1 MTITE
6 INLITFSPTCTSKQ
20 IGEAIVRGTGITGVN
35 FVDLTLQTTE
45 QKEFGSDAL
54 AVITVPVYGG
64 HVAPLA
70 LERMKDFRAGGT
82 PAVIVVVYG
91 NRAYEKA
98 LAELDAFVSGLG
110 FKVIAGGT
118 FVGEHSYS
126 SDRYPIAAGRP
137 DDDDLKFAE
146 EFGAKVRTKLEN
158 AADAEHLYGVDVQ
171 KIQRP
176 KQPFLP
182 LLRFLRRV
190 IKLRKNGV
198 PMPRTPQSLYTL
210 RPVREALSCRCHCE
224 RGGVRDECREMHP
237 LLCLREGVPSEGTHV
252 RYTLRRFVARLFPTS
267 EGKSHYSLTIRTS
280 VTLRVCSSTR
290 KRLSVRSPTSQTMS
304 SPQHNTHWRCFC
316 RRENLRS
323 VR

>member
-6 INLITFSPTCTSKQ
+6 INLITFSPTHTSKQ
-20 IGEAIVRGTGITGVN
+20 IGEAIVRGMGIADVS
-35 FVDLTLQTTE
+35 FVDMTLQAPE
-45 QKEFGSDAL
+45 KKEFGSDAL

-70 LERMKDFRAGGT
+70 LERMKDLRADGT

-98 LAELDAFVSGLG
+98 LVELDAFVSGLG

-146 EFGAKVRTKLEN
+146 EFGAKVRIKLSN

-182 LLRFLRRV
+182 LFRFLRRV

-198 PMPRTPQSLYTL
+198 PMPRTPQ
-210 RPVREALSCRCHCE
+210 V
-224 RGGVRDECREMHP
+224 D
-237 LLCLREGVPSEGTHV
+237 
-252 RYTLRRFVARLFPTS
+252 
-267 EGKSHYSLTIRTS
+267 
-280 VTLRVCSSTR
+280 
-290 KRLSVRSPTSQTMS
+290 
-304 SPQHNTHWRCFC
+304 
-316 RRENLRS
+316 ENLCTHCGLCVKRCPAGAI
-323 VR
+323 VKGEECVTNAEKCIRCCACVKGCPQKARTFDTPFAALLHDCFQRPKENRIIL

>member
-6 INLITFSPTCTSKQ
+6 INLITFSPTHTSKQ
-20 IGEAIVRGTGITGVN
+20 IGEAIVRGMGIADVS
-35 FVDLTLQTTE
+35 FVDMTLQTPE
-45 QKEFGSDAL
+45 QKEFGSDVL

-70 LERMKDFRAGGT
+70 LERMKDLRADGT

-98 LAELDAFVSGLG
+98 LTELDAFVSGLG

-146 EFGAKVRTKLEN
+146 EFGAKVRIKLSN

-182 LLRFLRRV
+182 LFRFLRRV
-190 IKLRKNGV
+190 IKLRKSGV
-198 PMPRTPQSLYTL
+198 PMPRTPQVDEKLCTHCGL
-210 RPVREALSCRCHCE
+210 CVKRCPAGAIVKGEECVTNAEKCIRCCACVKGCPQKARTFDTPFAALLHDCFQRP
-224 RGGVRDECREMHP
+224 
-237 LLCLREGVPSEGTHV
+237 
-252 RYTLRRFVARLFPTS
+252 
-267 EGKSHYSLTIRTS
+267 K
-280 VTLRVCSSTR
+280 
-290 KRLSVRSPTSQTMS
+290 
-304 SPQHNTHWRCFC
+304 
-316 RRENLRS
+316 ENRIIL
-323 VR
+323 

>member
-70 LERMKDFRAGGT
+70 LERMKDLRADGT

-98 LAELDAFVSGLG
+98 LTELDAFVSGLG

-190 IKLRKNGV
+190 IKLRKSGV
-198 PMPRTPQSLYTL
+198 PMLRTPQ
-210 RPVREALSCRCHCE
+210 V
-224 RGGVRDECREMHP
+224 D
-237 LLCLREGVPSEGTHV
+237 
-252 RYTLRRFVARLFPTS
+252 
-267 EGKSHYSLTIRTS
+267 
-280 VTLRVCSSTR
+280 
-290 KRLSVRSPTSQTMS
+290 
-304 SPQHNTHWRCFC
+304 
-316 RRENLRS
+316 ENLCTHCGLCVKRCPAGAI
-323 VR
+323 VKGEECVTNAEKCIRCCACVKGCPQKARMFDTPFAALLHDCFQRPKENRIIL

>member
-6 INLITFSPTCTSKQ
+6 INLITFSPTHTSKQ
-20 IGEAIVRGTGITGVN
+20 IGEAIVRGMGIADVS
-35 FVDLTLQTTE
+35 FVDMTLQAPE
-45 QKEFGSDAL
+45 KKEFGSDAL

-70 LERMKDFRAGGT
+70 LERMKDFRADGT

-98 LAELDAFVSGLG
+98 LTELDAFVSGLG

-146 EFGAKVRTKLEN
+146 EFGAKVRIKLAN

-171 KIQRP
+171 KIQPQVDENLCTHCGLCVKRCPAGAIVKGEECVTNAEKCIRCCACVKGCPQKARTFDTPFAALLHDCFQRP
-176 KQPFLP
+176 K
-182 LLRFLRRV
+182 
-190 IKLRKNGV
+190 
-198 PMPRTPQSLYTL
+198 
-210 RPVREALSCRCHCE
+210 
-224 RGGVRDECREMHP
+224 
-237 LLCLREGVPSEGTHV
+237 
-252 RYTLRRFVARLFPTS
+252 
-267 EGKSHYSLTIRTS
+267 
-280 VTLRVCSSTR
+280 
-290 KRLSVRSPTSQTMS
+290 
-304 SPQHNTHWRCFC
+304 
-316 RRENLRS
+316 ENRIIL
-323 VR
+323 

>member
-6 INLITFSPTCTSKQ
+6 INLITFSPTHTSKQ
-20 IGEAIVRGTGITGVN
+20 IGEAVVRGTGVTDAV
-35 FVDLTLQTTE
+35 FVDMTLQTPE
-45 QKEFGSDAL
+45 QKEFGSDVL

-70 LERMKDFRAGGT
+70 LERMKDLRADGT

-98 LAELDAFVSGLG
+98 LTELDAFVSGLG

-146 EFGAKVRTKLEN
+146 EFGAKVRAKLEN
-158 AADAEHLYGVDVQ
+158 AADAEHLYRVDVQ

-176 KQPFLP
+176 KQPFFP
-182 LLRFLRRV
+182 LFRFLRRV
-190 IKLRKNGV
+190 IKLRKSGV
-198 PMPRTPQSLYTL
+198 PMPRTPQ
-210 RPVREALSCRCHCE
+210 V
-224 RGGVRDECREMHP
+224 D
-237 LLCLREGVPSEGTHV
+237 
-252 RYTLRRFVARLFPTS
+252 
-267 EGKSHYSLTIRTS
+267 
-280 VTLRVCSSTR
+280 
-290 KRLSVRSPTSQTMS
+290 
-304 SPQHNTHWRCFC
+304 
-316 RRENLRS
+316 ENLCTHCGLCVKRCPAGAI
-323 VR
+323 VKGEECVTNAEKCIRCCACVKGCPQKARTFDTPFAALLHDCFQRPKENRIIL

>member
-1 MTITE
+1 MGFHIQISCFFKQNILSLFRNKRLVMTITE

-70 LERMKDFRAGGT
+70 LERMKDLRADGT
-82 PAVIVVVYG
+82 PVVIVVVYG

-198 PMPRTPQSLYTL
+198 PMPRTPQ
-210 RPVREALSCRCHCE
+210 V
-224 RGGVRDECREMHP
+224 D
-237 LLCLREGVPSEGTHV
+237 
-252 RYTLRRFVARLFPTS
+252 
-267 EGKSHYSLTIRTS
+267 
-280 VTLRVCSSTR
+280 
-290 KRLSVRSPTSQTMS
+290 
-304 SPQHNTHWRCFC
+304 
-316 RRENLRS
+316 ENLCTHCGLCVKRCPAGAI
-323 VR
+323 VKGEECVTNAEKCIRCCACVKGCPQKARTFDTPFAALLHDCFQRPKENRIIL

>member
-1 MTITE
+1 M
-6 INLITFSPTCTSKQ
+6 
-20 IGEAIVRGTGITGVN
+20 GIADVS
-35 FVDLTLQTTE
+35 FVDMTLQAPE
-45 QKEFGSDAL
+45 KKEFGSDAL

-70 LERMKDFRAGGT
+70 LDRMKDLCADGT

-98 LAELDAFVSGLG
+98 LVELDAFVSGLG

-146 EFGAKVRTKLEN
+146 EFGAKVRIKLAN

-176 KQPFLP
+176 KQPFFP
-182 LLRFLRRV
+182 LFRFLRRV
-190 IKLRKNGV
+190 IKLRKSGV
-198 PMPRTPQSLYTL
+198 PMPRTPQ
-210 RPVREALSCRCHCE
+210 V
-224 RGGVRDECREMHP
+224 D
-237 LLCLREGVPSEGTHV
+237 
-252 RYTLRRFVARLFPTS
+252 
-267 EGKSHYSLTIRTS
+267 
-280 VTLRVCSSTR
+280 
-290 KRLSVRSPTSQTMS
+290 
-304 SPQHNTHWRCFC
+304 
-316 RRENLRS
+316 ENLCTHCGLCVKRCPAGAI
-323 VR
+323 VKGEECATNAEKCIRCCACVKGCPQKARTFDTPFAALLHDCFQRPKENRIIL

>member
-198 PMPRTPQSLYTL
+198 PMPRTPQ
-210 RPVREALSCRCHCE
+210 V
-224 RGGVRDECREMHP
+224 D
-237 LLCLREGVPSEGTHV
+237 
-252 RYTLRRFVARLFPTS
+252 
-267 EGKSHYSLTIRTS
+267 
-280 VTLRVCSSTR
+280 
-290 KRLSVRSPTSQTMS
+290 
-304 SPQHNTHWRCFC
+304 
-316 RRENLRS
+316 ENLCTHCGLCVKRCPAGAI
-323 VR
+323 VKGEECVTNAEKCIRCCACVKGCPQKARTFDTPFAALLHDCFQRPKENRIIL

>member
-6 INLITFSPTCTSKQ
+6 INLITFSPTHTSKQ
-20 IGEAIVRGTGITGVN
+20 IGEAIVRGMGIADVS
-35 FVDLTLQTTE
+35 FVDMTLQAPE
-45 QKEFGSDAL
+45 KKEFGSDAL

-70 LERMKDFRAGGT
+70 LERMKDLRADGT

-98 LAELDAFVSGLG
+98 LVELDAFVSGLG

-126 SDRYPIAAGRP
+126 SDRYPIAASRP

-146 EFGAKVRTKLEN
+146 EFGAKVRIKLSN

-198 PMPRTPQSLYTL
+198 PMPRTPQ
-210 RPVREALSCRCHCE
+210 V
-224 RGGVRDECREMHP
+224 D
-237 LLCLREGVPSEGTHV
+237 
-252 RYTLRRFVARLFPTS
+252 
-267 EGKSHYSLTIRTS
+267 
-280 VTLRVCSSTR
+280 
-290 KRLSVRSPTSQTMS
+290 
-304 SPQHNTHWRCFC
+304 
-316 RRENLRS
+316 ENLCTHCGLCVKRCPAGAI
-323 VR
+323 VKGEECVTNAEKCIRCCACVKGCPQKARTFDTPFAALLHDCFQRPKENRIIL

>member
-98 LAELDAFVSGLG
+98 LTELDAFVSGLG

-198 PMPRTPQSLYTL
+198 PMPRTPQ
-210 RPVREALSCRCHCE
+210 V
-224 RGGVRDECREMHP
+224 D
-237 LLCLREGVPSEGTHV
+237 
-252 RYTLRRFVARLFPTS
+252 
-267 EGKSHYSLTIRTS
+267 
-280 VTLRVCSSTR
+280 
-290 KRLSVRSPTSQTMS
+290 
-304 SPQHNTHWRCFC
+304 
-316 RRENLRS
+316 ENLCTHCGLCVKRCPAGAI
-323 VR
+323 VKGEECVTNAEKCIRCCACVKGCPQKARMFDTPFAALLHDCFQRPKENRIIL

>member
-6 INLITFSPTCTSKQ
+6 INLITFSPTHTSKQ
-20 IGEAIVRGTGITGVN
+20 IGEAIVRGMGIADVS
-35 FVDLTLQTTE
+35 FVDMTLQAPGK
-45 QKEFGSDAL
+45 KEFGSDAL

-70 LERMKDFRAGGT
+70 LERMKDLRADGT

-98 LAELDAFVSGLG
+98 LVELDAFVSGLG

-137 DDDDLKFAE
+137 DDEDLTFAE
-146 EFGAKVRTKLEN
+146 EFGAKVRIKLSN

-176 KQPFLP
+176 KQPFFP
-182 LLRFLRRV
+182 LFRFLRRV
-190 IKLRKNGV
+190 IKLRKSGV
-198 PMPRTPQSLYTL
+198 PMPRTPQ
-210 RPVREALSCRCHCE
+210 V
-224 RGGVRDECREMHP
+224 D
-237 LLCLREGVPSEGTHV
+237 
-252 RYTLRRFVARLFPTS
+252 
-267 EGKSHYSLTIRTS
+267 
-280 VTLRVCSSTR
+280 
-290 KRLSVRSPTSQTMS
+290 
-304 SPQHNTHWRCFC
+304 
-316 RRENLRS
+316 ENLCTHCGLCVKRCPAGAI
-323 VR
+323 VKGEECVTNAEKCIRCCACVKGCPQKARTFDTPFAALLHDCFQRPKENRIIL

>member
-1 MTITE
+1 MGFHIQISCFFKQNILSLFRNKRLVMTITE

-70 LERMKDFRAGGT
+70 LERMKDLRADGT
-82 PAVIVVVYG
+82 PVVIVVVYG

-98 LAELDAFVSGLG
+98 LTELDAFVSGLG

-146 EFGAKVRTKLEN
+146 EFGANVRTKLEN

-198 PMPRTPQSLYTL
+198 PMPRTPQ
-210 RPVREALSCRCHCE
+210 V
-224 RGGVRDECREMHP
+224 D
-237 LLCLREGVPSEGTHV
+237 
-252 RYTLRRFVARLFPTS
+252 
-267 EGKSHYSLTIRTS
+267 
-280 VTLRVCSSTR
+280 
-290 KRLSVRSPTSQTMS
+290 
-304 SPQHNTHWRCFC
+304 
-316 RRENLRS
+316 ENLCTHCGLCVKRCPAGAI
-323 VR
+323 VKGEECVTNAEKCIRCCACVKGCPQKARTFDTPFAALLHDCFQRPKENRIIL

>member
-45 QKEFGSDAL
+45 QKEFSSDAL

-70 LERMKDFRAGGT
+70 LERMKDLRADGT

-98 LAELDAFVSGLG
+98 LVELDAFVSGLG

-198 PMPRTPQSLYTL
+198 PMPRTPQ
-210 RPVREALSCRCHCE
+210 V
-224 RGGVRDECREMHP
+224 D
-237 LLCLREGVPSEGTHV
+237 
-252 RYTLRRFVARLFPTS
+252 
-267 EGKSHYSLTIRTS
+267 
-280 VTLRVCSSTR
+280 
-290 KRLSVRSPTSQTMS
+290 
-304 SPQHNTHWRCFC
+304 
-316 RRENLRS
+316 ENLCTHCGLCVKRCPAGAI
-323 VR
+323 VKGEECVTNAEKCIRCCACVKGCPQKARTFDTPFAALLHDCFQRPKENRIIL

>member
-6 INLITFSPTCTSKQ
+6 INLITFSPTHTSKQ
-20 IGEAIVRGTGITGVN
+20 IGEAIVRGMGIADVS
-35 FVDLTLQTTE
+35 FVDMTLQAPE
-45 QKEFGSDAL
+45 KKEFGSDAL

-70 LERMKDFRAGGT
+70 LERMKDIRADGT

-98 LAELDAFVSGLG
+98 LVELDAFVSGLG

-146 EFGAKVRTKLEN
+146 EFGAKVRIKLSN

-198 PMPRTPQSLYTL
+198 PMPRTPQ
-210 RPVREALSCRCHCE
+210 V
-224 RGGVRDECREMHP
+224 D
-237 LLCLREGVPSEGTHV
+237 
-252 RYTLRRFVARLFPTS
+252 
-267 EGKSHYSLTIRTS
+267 
-280 VTLRVCSSTR
+280 
-290 KRLSVRSPTSQTMS
+290 
-304 SPQHNTHWRCFC
+304 
-316 RRENLRS
+316 ENLCTHCGLCVKRCPAGAI
-323 VR
+323 VKGEECVTNAEKCIRCCACVKGCPQKARTFDTPFAALLHDCFQRPKENRIIL

>member
-6 INLITFSPTCTSKQ
+6 INLITFSPTHTSKQ
-20 IGEAIVRGTGITGVN
+20 IGEAIVRGMGIADVS
-35 FVDLTLQTTE
+35 FVDMTLQAPE
-45 QKEFGSDAL
+45 KKEFGSDAL

-70 LERMKDFRAGGT
+70 LERMKDLRADGT

-98 LAELDAFVSGLG
+98 LVELDAFVSGLG

-137 DDDDLKFAE
+137 DDEDLKFAE
-146 EFGAKVRTKLEN
+146 EFGAKVRIKLSN

-198 PMPRTPQSLYTL
+198 PMPRTPQ
-210 RPVREALSCRCHCE
+210 V
-224 RGGVRDECREMHP
+224 D
-237 LLCLREGVPSEGTHV
+237 
-252 RYTLRRFVARLFPTS
+252 
-267 EGKSHYSLTIRTS
+267 
-280 VTLRVCSSTR
+280 
-290 KRLSVRSPTSQTMS
+290 
-304 SPQHNTHWRCFC
+304 
-316 RRENLRS
+316 ENLCTHCGLCVKRCPAGAI
-323 VR
+323 VKGEECVTNAEKCIRCCACVKGCPQKARTFDTPFAALLHDCFQRPKENRIIL

>member
-20 IGEAIVRGTGITGVN
+20 IGETIVRGTGITGVN

-45 QKEFGSDAL
+45 QKEFSSDAL

-70 LERMKDFRAGGT
+70 LERMKDLRADGT
-82 PAVIVVVYG
+82 PVVIVVVYG

-98 LAELDAFVSGLG
+98 LTELDAFVSGLG

-198 PMPRTPQSLYTL
+198 PMPRTPQVDGNLCTHCGL
-210 RPVREALSCRCHCE
+210 CVKRCPAGAIVKGEECVTNAEKCIRCCACVKGCPQKARTFDTPFAALLHDCFQRP
-224 RGGVRDECREMHP
+224 
-237 LLCLREGVPSEGTHV
+237 
-252 RYTLRRFVARLFPTS
+252 
-267 EGKSHYSLTIRTS
+267 K
-280 VTLRVCSSTR
+280 
-290 KRLSVRSPTSQTMS
+290 
-304 SPQHNTHWRCFC
+304 
-316 RRENLRS
+316 ENRIIL
-323 VR
+323 

>member
-6 INLITFSPTCTSKQ
+6 INLITFSPTHTSKQ
-20 IGEAIVRGTGITGVN
+20 IGEAIVRGMGIADVS
-35 FVDLTLQTTE
+35 FVDMTLQAPE
-45 QKEFGSDAL
+45 KKEFGSDAL

-70 LERMKDFRAGGT
+70 LERMKDLRADGT

-98 LAELDAFVSGLG
+98 LTELDAFVSGLG

-146 EFGAKVRTKLEN
+146 EFGAKVRIKLAN

-176 KQPFLP
+176 KQPFFP
-182 LLRFLRRV
+182 LFRFLRRV
-190 IKLRKNGV
+190 IKLRKSGV
-198 PMPRTPQSLYTL
+198 PMPRTPQ
-210 RPVREALSCRCHCE
+210 V
-224 RGGVRDECREMHP
+224 D
-237 LLCLREGVPSEGTHV
+237 
-252 RYTLRRFVARLFPTS
+252 
-267 EGKSHYSLTIRTS
+267 
-280 VTLRVCSSTR
+280 
-290 KRLSVRSPTSQTMS
+290 
-304 SPQHNTHWRCFC
+304 
-316 RRENLRS
+316 ENLCTHCGLCVKRCPAGAI
-323 VR
+323 VKGEECVTNAEKCIRCCACVKGCPQKARTFDTPFAALLHDCFQRPKENRIIL

>member
-6 INLITFSPTCTSKQ
+6 INLITFSPTHTSKQ
-20 IGEAIVRGTGITGVN
+20 IGEAIVRGMGIADVS
-35 FVDLTLQTTE
+35 FVDMTLQAPE
-45 QKEFGSDAL
+45 KKEFGSDAL

-70 LERMKDFRAGGT
+70 LDRMKDLCADGT

-98 LAELDAFVSGLG
+98 LVELDAFVSGLG

-137 DDDDLKFAE
+137 DDEDLKFAE
-146 EFGAKVRTKLEN
+146 EFGAKVRIKLSN

-176 KQPFLP
+176 KQPFFP
-182 LLRFLRRV
+182 LFRFLRRV
-190 IKLRKNGV
+190 IKLRKSGV
-198 PMPRTPQSLYTL
+198 PMPRTPQ
-210 RPVREALSCRCHCE
+210 V
-224 RGGVRDECREMHP
+224 D
-237 LLCLREGVPSEGTHV
+237 
-252 RYTLRRFVARLFPTS
+252 
-267 EGKSHYSLTIRTS
+267 
-280 VTLRVCSSTR
+280 
-290 KRLSVRSPTSQTMS
+290 
-304 SPQHNTHWRCFC
+304 
-316 RRENLRS
+316 ENLCTHCGLCVKRCPAGAI
-323 VR
+323 VKGEECATNAEKCIRCCACVKGCPQKARTFDTPFAALLHDCFQRPKENRIIL

>member
-1 MTITE
+1 MGFHIQISCFFKQNILSLFRNKRLVMTITE

-45 QKEFGSDAL
+45 QKEFSSDAL

-70 LERMKDFRAGGT
+70 LERMKDLRADGT
-82 PAVIVVVYG
+82 PVVIVVVYG

-98 LAELDAFVSGLG
+98 LTELDAFVSGLG

-198 PMPRTPQSLYTL
+198 PMPRTPQ
-210 RPVREALSCRCHCE
+210 V
-224 RGGVRDECREMHP
+224 D
-237 LLCLREGVPSEGTHV
+237 
-252 RYTLRRFVARLFPTS
+252 
-267 EGKSHYSLTIRTS
+267 
-280 VTLRVCSSTR
+280 
-290 KRLSVRSPTSQTMS
+290 
-304 SPQHNTHWRCFC
+304 
-316 RRENLRS
+316 ENLCTHCGLCVKRCPAGAI
-323 VR
+323 VKGEECVTNAEKCIRCCACVKGCPQKARTFDTPFAALLHDCFQRPKENRIIL

>member
-1 MTITE
+1 MGFHIQISCFFKQNILSLFRNKRLVMTITE

-45 QKEFGSDAL
+45 QKEFSSDAL

-70 LERMKDFRAGGT
+70 LERMKDLRADGT
-82 PAVIVVVYG
+82 PVVIVVVYG

-98 LAELDAFVSGLG
+98 LTELDAFVSGLG

-198 PMPRTPQSLYTL
+198 PMPRTPQ
-210 RPVREALSCRCHCE
+210 V
-224 RGGVRDECREMHP
+224 D
-237 LLCLREGVPSEGTHV
+237 
-252 RYTLRRFVARLFPTS
+252 
-267 EGKSHYSLTIRTS
+267 
-280 VTLRVCSSTR
+280 
-290 KRLSVRSPTSQTMS
+290 
-304 SPQHNTHWRCFC
+304 
-316 RRENLRS
+316 ENLCTHCGLCVKRCPAGAI
-323 VR
+323 VKGEECVTNAEKCIRCCACLKGCPQKARTFDTPFAALLHDCFQRPKENRIIL